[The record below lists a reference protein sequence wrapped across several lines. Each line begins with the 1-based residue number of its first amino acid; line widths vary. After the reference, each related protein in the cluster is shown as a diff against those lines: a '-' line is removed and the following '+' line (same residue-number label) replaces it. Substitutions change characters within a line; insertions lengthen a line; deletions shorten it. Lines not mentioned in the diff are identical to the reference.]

1 METIYYSSEYTK
13 KNLEKFLLARMFLY
27 KDLFQLLDNLIIIWQ
42 FNISKLKYLWTIEL
56 RNDLE
61 LVLISS
67 RKVYKII
74 NAYNY
79 ICMIIQ
85 WKKHPK
91 YIPCF
96 YKQHNWVRY
105 NGNSTLF
112 SELKEYIFLLLI
124 D

>member
-13 KNLEKFLLARMFLY
+13 KNLEKSLLARMFLY
-27 KDLFQLLDNLIIIWQ
+27 KDLFQLLDNLIIILIWQ

-91 YIPCF
+91 YI
-96 YKQHNWVRY
+96 
-105 NGNSTLF
+105 
-112 SELKEYIFLLLI
+112 
-124 D
+124 